1 MSNWRHANETEN
13 GLKPKQPASFS
24 EWARTRGEK
33 ITAPVARALARLGLT
48 PNIATLLG
56 LALNFGVAVVL
67 ALGYTTWGGWLL
79 LLAGAFDALDG
90 ALARQMNS
98 KTRFGGFLDSTCDRY
113 AEAAI
118 LLGLMI
124 PFLRAGAQ
132 GQVQV
137 ILIFVTLVGS
147 ILISYTRA
155 RAEGLGLECKVG
167 LLTRLERFLI
177 MAAALILN
185 QVTLALWFLAV
196 LTHFTALQ
204 RIAHVWRITRENDQM

>member
-1 MSNWRHANETEN
+1 MTN
-13 GLKPKQPASFS
+13 GLGEKRPASFS
-24 EWARTRGEK
+24 EWARMWGEK
-33 ITAPVARALARLGLT
+33 ITAPMARVLERLGLT
-48 PNIATLLG
+48 PNGVTLLG

-90 ALARQMNS
+90 ALARQMNR

-113 AEAAI
+113 AEASI
-118 LLGLMI
+118 FLGLMM
-124 PFLRAGAQ
+124 PFLRAGPQ
-132 GQVQV
+132 GQMQV

-147 ILISYTRA
+147 ILVSYTRA
-155 RAEGLGLECKVG
+155 RAEGLGLDCKVG

-196 LTHFTALQ
+196 LTHFTAMQ
-204 RIAHVWRITRENDQM
+204 RIAYVRRITRENDPM

>member
-1 MSNWRHANETEN
+1 MTN
-13 GLKPKQPASFS
+13 GLEQKRPASFS
-24 EWARTRGEK
+24 EWARTWGEK
-33 ITAPVARALARLGLT
+33 ITMPVARVLERLGLT
-48 PNIATLLG
+48 PNAATLLG
-56 LALNFGVAVVL
+56 LALNFGVAVML

-90 ALARQMNS
+90 ALARQMNR

-118 LLGLMI
+118 FLGLMI
-124 PFLRAGAQ
+124 PFLRAGSQ

-155 RAEGLGLECKVG
+155 RAEGLGLDCKVG

-204 RIAHVWRITRENDQM
+204 RISYVWRITRENDQM

>member
-1 MSNWRHANETEN
+1 MSNPGHANVTEN
-13 GLKPKQPASFS
+13 GLKPKPPASFS
-24 EWARTRGEK
+24 EWARRWGEA
-33 ITAPVARALARLGLT
+33 ITAPVARTLGRLGLS
-48 PNIATLLG
+48 PNAATLLG
-56 LALNFGVAVVL
+56 LALNFCVAVVL
-67 ALGYTTWGGWLL
+67 GLGHTSLGGWLL
-79 LLAGAFDALDG
+79 LFAGAFDALDG
-90 ALARQMNS
+90 ALARQMNR

-118 LLGLMI
+118 FLGLMI
-124 PFLRAGAQ
+124 PYLRAGSQ

-147 ILISYTRA
+147 VLISYTRA

-204 RIAHVWRITRENDQM
+204 RIVYVRRITRENDQM

>member
-1 MSNWRHANETEN
+1 MTN
-13 GLKPKQPASFS
+13 GLEQKRPASFS
-24 EWARTRGEK
+24 EWARTWGGK
-33 ITAPVARALARLGLT
+33 IAAPVARVLERLGLT
-48 PNIATLLG
+48 PNGVTLFG

-67 ALGYTTWGGWLL
+67 ALGYTAWGGWLL

-90 ALARQMNS
+90 ALARQMNR

-118 LLGLMI
+118 FLGLMI
-124 PFLRAGAQ
+124 PFLRAGPQ
-132 GQVQV
+132 GQMQV

-147 ILISYTRA
+147 ILVSYTRA
-155 RAEGLGLECKVG
+155 RAEGLGLDCKVG

-204 RIAHVWRITRENDQM
+204 RIAYVRRITRENDQM

>member
-1 MSNWRHANETEN
+1 MTD
-13 GLKPKQPASFS
+13 GLEPKRPPSFS
-24 EWARTRGEK
+24 EWARTWGER
-33 ITAPVARALARLGLT
+33 ITAPVARVLGRLGLT
-48 PNIATLLG
+48 PNVVTLLG

-90 ALARQMNS
+90 ALARQMNR

-118 LLGLMI
+118 FLGLMI
-124 PFLRAGAQ
+124 LFLRAGPQ
-132 GQVQV
+132 GQIQV

-147 ILISYTRA
+147 ILVSYTRA
-155 RAEGLGLECKVG
+155 RAEGLGLDCKVG

-196 LTHFTALQ
+196 LTHFTVLQ
-204 RIAHVWRITRENDQM
+204 RIAYVRRITRENDPM

>member
-1 MSNWRHANETEN
+1 VTES

-24 EWARTRGEK
+24 EWARTWGEK
-33 ITAPVARALARLGLT
+33 ITRPVARVLERLGLT
-48 PNIATLLG
+48 PNAATLLG

-90 ALARQMNS
+90 ALARQMNR

-118 LLGLMI
+118 FLGLMI
-124 PFLRAGAQ
+124 PFLRSGSQ
-132 GQVQV
+132 GQMQV

-185 QVTLALWFLAV
+185 QVTLALWLLAV

-204 RIAHVWRITRENDQM
+204 RIAYVWRITRENDQM